1 MADYNRDRRR
11 SSDDVRWLETR
22 IENVVNLKASKE
34 FVASELARIRD
45 QIYAVR
51 DKMEEVDDRIGNVHQ
66 CNQTGV
72 FSTLSARLDSI
83 KSDIDV
89 NAAAIKKLY
98 IWQASVGISLLV
110 FFLTIGV
117 AALRYVDQIN
127 FAVQQNQTEL
137 HRMEEKNKDRRNKAV
152 TRGELK
158 EILQETLQSKIT
170 YQ

>member
-1 MADYNRDRRR
+1 MATDNRGRRNT
-11 SSDDVRWLETR
+11 SEDIRWLETR

-51 DKMEEVDDRIGNVHQ
+51 DKMEDVDDRIGNIHQ

-72 FSTLSARLDSI
+72 FNSLGSRLDSI
-83 KSDIDV
+83 KSDIDA
-89 NAAAIKKLY
+89 NASAIKKLY
-98 IWQASVGISLLV
+98 VWQAGVGISLLV
-110 FFLTIGV
+110 FFLTVGV

-127 FAVQQNQTEL
+127 FNVQQTKSDL
-137 HRMEEKNKDRRNKAV
+137 HRIEEKRKHDSVSK
-152 TRGELK
+152 EEFK
-158 EILQETLQSKIT
+158 EILRQSLQSNIN